1 MLPSSCWRHPFSSLQ
16 RNQHLVYQYATT
28 IGTIPTKPSKTH
40 KKLRYD
46 HIAHII
52 KAVIPEWLRGL
63 VESMTYTWKPGANPE
78 TRVTGIHFQE
88 ALLRLLRDTSPDVVA
103 LFDAFANRSRRDGV
117 SEQLNGLGFI
127 YYDWVVV
134 TSKKARVRE
143 QTIYFPNASA
153 HFPPN
158 RWKKEGIRTRRN
170 KSMRL
175 GVSES
180 V

>member
-1 MLPSSCWRHPFSSLQ
+1 MLPSSCWRHLLLWRHPFSSLQ

-78 TRVTGIHFQE
+78 TRVTGIHFQ
-88 ALLRLLRDTSPDVVA
+88 ALLRLLRDTSPDVV
-103 LFDAFANRSRRDGV
+103 V
-117 SEQLNGLGFI
+117 SFVRYVCKQIEEGWCIGAAQWIGFYI
-127 YYDWVVV
+127 
-134 TSKKARVRE
+134 
-143 QTIYFPNASA
+143 
-153 HFPPN
+153 
-158 RWKKEGIRTRRN
+158 
-170 KSMRL
+170 L
-175 GVSES
+175 
-180 V
+180 